1 MAFFDP
7 LKRQLRSVIQWENQ
21 SDDLLFY
28 QWSDN
33 NDEIKNASKLIVGP
47 AQGCIFVYE
56 GKIQSIFDKEG
67 IVDISTSNIPF
78 ITTIKKFMQFFES
91 EHKAAFY
98 FYKKSIVANQKWG
111 TVSPVKYI
119 DPVYKFPVELVAF
132 GNYSMQIQDPKKFF
146 TSIVGEQEAFGIE
159 ELKNIFNSR
168 IIHPMSDYFAS
179 SKLSYNHI
187 DEHREEIGK
196 ALLEKLSYV
205 FEELGFLLN
214 DFRIEGTDFDENTK
228 GRINKI
234 ADTKATSYAAQEAG
248 ISYKDMRQLD
258 ALSDAANNEVGAS
271 GVFLGANAG
280 QALATNMVDSLGQSS
295 SVEDRLRQ
303 LKMFF
308 EAQLITQEEYEK
320 KKQAILEEL

>member
-28 QWSDN
+28 QWSEN
-33 NDEIKNASKLIVGP
+33 GDEIKNASKLIVGP
-47 AQGCIFVYE
+47 AQGCIFIYE

-67 IVDISTSNIPF
+67 IVNISTSNTPF

-98 FYKKSIVANQKWG
+98 FYKKSILANQKWG
-111 TVSPVKYI
+111 TVSPIKYI
-119 DPVYKFPVELVAF
+119 DPIYKFPVELVAF
-132 GNYSMQIQDPKKFF
+132 GNYSMQIKNPEKFF
-146 TSIVGEQEAFGIE
+146 VSIVGEQKVFGIE
-159 ELKNIFNSR
+159 ELKNIVNSR

-187 DEHREEIGK
+187 DEHREEIGN
-196 ALLEKLSYV
+196 ALTQKLSHI
-205 FEELGFLLN
+205 FEELGFTLS
-214 DFRIEGTDFDENTK
+214 DFRIEGTGFDENTK
-228 GRINKI
+228 DRINKI
-234 ADTKATSYAAQEAG
+234 ADTKATSYAAHEAG

-271 GVFLGANAG
+271 GVFLGANVG
-280 QALATNMVDSLGQSS
+280 QVLATNMVGSLGQSNS
-295 SVEDRLRQ
+295 IEDRLRQ
-303 LKMFF
+303 LKTFF
-308 EAQLITQEEYEK
+308 DSQLITKEEYEK

>member
-7 LKRQLRSVIQWENQ
+7 LKHQLRSVIQWDNQ

-28 QWSDN
+28 QWSNN

-67 IVDISTSNIPF
+67 VYNISTSNLPF

-98 FYKKSIVANQKWG
+98 FYKKSIVTNQKWG
-111 TVSPVKYI
+111 TVSPIKYI
-119 DPVYKFPVELVAF
+119 DPIYKFPVELVAF

-146 TSIVGEQEAFGIE
+146 ISIVGEQEAFGIE
-159 ELKNIFNSR
+159 ELKNIVNSR

-187 DEHREEIGK
+187 DEHREEIGN
-196 ALLEKLSYV
+196 ALVEKLSNI
-205 FEELGFLLN
+205 FEEIGFLLS
-214 DFRIEGTDFDENTK
+214 DFRIEGTSFDEHTNN
-228 GRINKI
+228 RINKI

-258 ALSDAANNEVGAS
+258 ALSDAAKNEVGAS

-280 QALATNMVDSLGQSS
+280 QALATNMVDSLQRNN

-303 LKMFF
+303 LKTFF
-308 EAQLITQEEYEK
+308 ESQLITQEEYEK

>member
-33 NDEIKNASKLIVGP
+33 GDEIKNASKLIVGP
-47 AQGCIFVYE
+47 AQGCIFIYE
-56 GKIQSIFDKEG
+56 GKIQSVFDKEG
-67 IVDISTSNIPF
+67 IVNISTSNTPF

-98 FYKKSIVANQKWG
+98 FYKKSILANQKWG
-111 TVSPVKYI
+111 TVSPIKYI
-119 DPVYKFPVELVAF
+119 DPIYKFPVELVAF
-132 GNYSMQIQDPKKFF
+132 GNYSMQIKNPEKFF
-146 TSIVGEQEAFGIE
+146 ISIVGEQKVFGIE
-159 ELKNIFNSR
+159 ELKNIVNSR

-187 DEHREEIGK
+187 DEHREEIGN
-196 ALLEKLSYV
+196 ALTQKLSHI
-205 FEELGFLLN
+205 FEELGFVLS
-214 DFRIEGTDFDENTK
+214 DFRIEGTGFDENTK
-228 GRINKI
+228 DRINKI

-280 QALATNMVDSLGQSS
+280 QALATNMVGSLGQGNSI
-295 SVEDRLRQ
+295 EDRLRQ
-303 LKMFF
+303 LKIFF
-308 EAQLITQEEYEK
+308 DSQLITKEEYEK